1 MLANVRLDIKKFV
14 LSQVV
19 ILVLGSC
26 ITCFLYG
33 SEYLLSFLLG
43 GMVIF
48 LANFIFFSRF
58 LVKKQ
63 FSPGVELLIFYL
75 SETIKLTLVAL
86 ITILLAIYIKP
97 KLFPYIF
104 GLISLQLVM
113 CFVPMF
119 LVKVK

>member
-1 MLANVRLDIKKFV
+1 MLANVGLDIRKFV
-14 LSQVV
+14 FSQVFV
-19 ILVLGSC
+19 LILGSC
-26 ITCFLYG
+26 ITYFLYS
-33 SEYLLSFLLG
+33 SEYLFSFLLG
-43 GMVIF
+43 GGVIF

-58 LVKKQ
+58 LMRKQ
-63 FSPGVELLIFYL
+63 FNPGIELLIFYL
-75 SETIKLTLVAL
+75 SEAIKLTLVAL